1 MKPLAFLLCVTAA
14 LFAAA
19 PAGLNEIRSVY
30 LLPMNAGLDHYLAQH
45 LTAAGVFQVVTD
57 PKLAE
62 AVFTDRLGKEF
73 ELLLEELYPPEPKEQ
88 TQPAAAKP
96 SASAPEGAAG
106 ELKGEPRTRFSSF
119 GRSRGN
125 LFLVDRRTRAVL
137 WSAYERPRT
146 GAPEEMD
153 RTARRLVERLKR
165 ALGGK

>member
-1 MKPLAFLLCVTAA
+1 
-14 LFAAA
+14 
-19 PAGLNEIRSVY
+19 
-30 LLPMNAGLDHYLAQH
+30 MNAGLDHYLAQH

-57 PKLAE
+57 PQLAE

-73 ELLLEELYPPEPKEQ
+73 ELLLQELYPPEPQPQSRPAAEQ
-88 TQPAAAKP
+88 TSGPQ
-96 SASAPEGAAG
+96 SEGAAG
-106 ELKGEPRTRFSSF
+106 ELKSEPRTRFSSF

-146 GAPEEMD
+146 TASEELD

-165 ALGGK
+165 TLGAK

>member
-1 MKPLAFLLCVTAA
+1 MKPLAFLLCVTGT

-19 PAGLNEIRSVY
+19 PAGLKEIRSVY

-73 ELLLEELYPPEPKEQ
+73 ELLLEELYPPEPPAQ

-96 SASAPEGAAG
+96 SGSTPEGAAG
-106 ELKGEPRTRFSSF
+106 ELKAEPRVRHSSF
-119 GRSRGN
+119 ARSRGN
-125 LFLVDRRTRAVL
+125 LFLVDLRTRAVL
-137 WSAYERPRT
+137 WSAYERPGNT
-146 GAPEEMD
+146 APEQMD

-165 ALGGK
+165 TLGRD

>member
-1 MKPLAFLLCVTAA
+1 MKPPAFLLCVTAA

-88 TQPAAAKP
+88 TQPAAKP
-96 SASAPEGAAG
+96 SGSAPEGAAG
-106 ELKGEPRTRFSSF
+106 ELKGEPRTRLSSF

-146 GAPEEMD
+146 SAPEEMD

-165 ALGGK
+165 TLGGK